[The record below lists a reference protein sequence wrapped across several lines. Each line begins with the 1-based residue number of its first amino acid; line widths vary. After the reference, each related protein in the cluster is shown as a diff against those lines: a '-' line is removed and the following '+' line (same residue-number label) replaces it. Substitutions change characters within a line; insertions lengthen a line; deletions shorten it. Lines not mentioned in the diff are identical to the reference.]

1 MFKTHFTITFLFIMA
16 IKVNVRA
23 QLNPE
28 NLTFIPDTKG
38 AVIFDVL
45 ADKSG
50 NIWMSTYN
58 GLIRY
63 DGYENKRFHP
73 DPNDSTTIAEML
85 TFCLLED
92 SSGKIWI
99 GSMGYVSVYNPE
111 TKSFINYSFPSLT
124 DFPEYSQPLVWTITE
139 DRNGRI
145 YFGVIS
151 NIGTV
156 ASHALI
162 YFDEKDLVLKR
173 FEYPDNIKV
182 NNVFSSTIDPYG
194 NVWILSDDS
203 IFKIDIERNIQS
215 VKKPDNLPFL
225 NAILSD
231 KTGKIWMMSGF
242 NQMIYQYNPEN
253 KAYKS
258 WPMKSLF
265 KETYANI
272 RADRMILDTSNQI
285 WIGTNM
291 GPVSFNI
298 EKENFEIFKIGSDYQ
313 YKPDIVNGLC
323 YDSFGDLWFG
333 TSKSGLIRYSKKT
346 ILKSFVSDAGDKTS
360 ITSGWASKMIDN
372 KDGTV
377 WVFTLN
383 GFNLFDTRNQTIV
396 PYSFQSVL
404 PDNEFRGLLGELK
417 PGEFLLE
424 TNRGY
429 ILFNLK
435 NKTYSSVK
443 LESGLD
449 SLHIFSVYN
458 DSRDNLWYCTTKG
471 LFLRSKHNREL
482 QHFDLLNMG
491 GDYSSSN
498 EVTGV
503 FESKKYGLWILTNGG
518 LFLYDYKTGAI
529 KRFGNDKG
537 KGDLLIS
544 HDINSFY
551 EDSTGLV
558 WVGTWQGGL
567 SRFNV
572 QTGEIKTYKI
582 SDGLPSMGIQG
593 ILPDEKNNALWLS
606 TFEGISRFSISDEQ
620 FNNFSLADGIQG
632 LLFTDGA
639 YLKTINGTLI
649 FGGSN
654 GITVINPDEIARNSP
669 PPMVFITG
677 FKIGNSSVRIAKNNF
692 ANDSL
697 SNLKDI
703 QLDYNQNNISID
715 YTGIH
720 YANPAKNKF
729 AYKLENYDT
738 DWREVGVLRS
748 ANYYGLPPGKYMFR
762 VKAANS
768 NGVWNE
774 TGASIR
780 ITITPPWWRTWWAYS
795 TYALLFVAIIITLD
809 RIQRKRILEKERS
822 IAREKE
828 LMQAK
833 EIEKAYTELKATQ
846 QQLIQ
851 SEKMASLGELTA
863 GIAHEIQ
870 NPLNFVNNFSE
881 VSKELI
887 VEMNDE
893 LAVGNIQLAKEIAG
907 DVELNLEKINH
918 HGKRAAE
925 IVKGMLQ
932 HSRTSAGHKEPTDL
946 NALCDEY
953 LRLAYHGLRAKD
965 KSFKADY
972 KTEFAPSFPKI
983 NVVPQDIGRVLL
995 NLINNAFYAVQVE
1008 TQNSASLQHTPQNQ
1022 PDYKPTVIVSTKNVA
1037 SHVEIRVKDNGNGI
1051 PASIIDKI
1059 FQPFF
1064 TTKPTGQGTGL
1075 GLSLSYD
1082 IVKAH
1087 GGEIK
1092 VNTKE
1097 NEGTEFIIQLPIS

>member
-1 MFKTHFTITFLFIMA
+1 
-16 IKVNVRA
+16 
-23 QLNPE
+23 
-28 NLTFIPDTKG
+28 
-38 AVIFDVL
+38 
-45 ADKSG
+45 
-50 NIWMSTYN
+50 
-58 GLIRY
+58 
-63 DGYENKRFHP
+63 
-73 DPNDSTTIAEML
+73 
-85 TFCLLED
+85 
-92 SSGKIWI
+92 
-99 GSMGYVSVYNPE
+99 
-111 TKSFINYSFPSLT
+111 
-124 DFPEYSQPLVWTITE
+124 
-139 DRNGRI
+139 
-145 YFGVIS
+145 
-151 NIGTV
+151 
-156 ASHALI
+156 
-162 YFDEKDLVLKR
+162 
-173 FEYPDNIKV
+173 
-182 NNVFSSTIDPYG
+182 
-194 NVWILSDDS
+194 
-203 IFKIDIERNIQS
+203 
-215 VKKPDNLPFL
+215 
-225 NAILSD
+225 
-231 KTGKIWMMSGF
+231 MMSGF
-242 NQMIYQYNPEN
+242 NQMFYQYNPVNRE
-253 KAYKS
+253 YKS
-258 WPMKSLF
+258 WPMKNLF
-265 KETYANI
+265 NETDVNI
-272 RADRMILDTSNQI
+272 RADRMILDSSNQI
-285 WIGTNM
+285 WIGTNH

-298 EKENFEIFKIGSDYQ
+298 EKENFEIFKIGSDQHYE
-313 YKPDIVNGLC
+313 PDIVNGLC

-333 TSKSGLIRYSKKT
+333 TSKSGLIRYSQKT
-346 ILKSFVSDAGDKTS
+346 ILKSFVSDASDKTS

-383 GFNLFDTRNQTIV
+383 GYNLLDTRNQTIV

-404 PDNEFRGLLGELK
+404 PDSEFRGFLGELK

-435 NKTYSSVK
+435 NKTYTSAN
-443 LESGLD
+443 LEPRLD

-458 DSRDNLWYCTTKG
+458 DSRDNVWYCTING
-471 LFLRSKHNREL
+471 LFLRTKENREL

-503 FESKKYGLWILTNGG
+503 FESKKYGLWVFTNGG
-518 LFLYDYKTGAI
+518 LFLYDYKTGTI
-529 KRFGNDKG
+529 ERLGHDKE
-537 KGDLLIS
+537 KGDVLIS

-551 EDSTGLV
+551 EDSAGLV

-572 QTGEIKTYKI
+572 QTGKIKTYKI

-606 TFEGISRFSISDEQ
+606 TFEGISRFSITNEQ

-654 GITVINPDEIARNSP
+654 GITVINPDEIARNSAP
-669 PPMVFITG
+669 PKVFITG
-677 FKIGNSSVRIAKNNF
+677 FKIGNSTMRIAKNTVV
-692 ANDSL
+692 NDSL
-697 SNLKDI
+697 SNLNDI
-703 QLDYNQNNISID
+703 RLAFNQNNISID

-738 DWREVGVLRS
+738 DWREVGTLRT
-748 ANYYGLPPGKYMFR
+748 AYYYGLPPGKYIFR

-774 TGASIR
+774 TGASIH
-780 ITITPPWWRTWWAYS
+780 IIITPPWWRTWWAYS
-795 TYALLFVAIIITLD
+795 IYALLFVAIIIAFD

-828 LMQAK
+828 LLQAK
-833 EIEKAYTELKATQ
+833 EIEKAYTDLKATQ

-881 VSKELI
+881 VSNELI
-887 VEMNDE
+887 DEMKE
-893 LAVGNIQLAKEIAG
+893 EQAAGNWQLATEIA
-907 DVELNLEKINH
+907 DDIKQNLEKINH
-918 HGKRAAE
+918 HGKRAAD

-932 HSRTSAGHKEPTDL
+932 HSRTSSGVKEPTDI
-946 NALCDEY
+946 NALADEY

-965 KSFKADY
+965 KSFNAKMNTDFDV
-972 KTEFAPSFPKI
+972 TI
-983 NVVPQDIGRVLL
+983 GNIDVIPQDFGRVIL
-995 NLINNAFYAVQVE
+995 NLITNAFYVVDE
-1008 TQNSASLQHTPQNQ
+1008 KKKRLHDGYEPVVS
-1022 PDYKPTVIVSTKNVA
+1022 VSTKKLDNQI
-1037 SHVEIRVKDNGNGI
+1037 SISVKDNGNGI
-1051 PASIIDKI
+1051 PKHILDKI

-1075 GLSLSYD
+1075 GLSLAYE

-1092 VNTKE
+1092 VNTKSTRVGADGK
-1097 NEGTEFIIQLPIS
+1097 NEGLTGEQTGTEFTITLPA